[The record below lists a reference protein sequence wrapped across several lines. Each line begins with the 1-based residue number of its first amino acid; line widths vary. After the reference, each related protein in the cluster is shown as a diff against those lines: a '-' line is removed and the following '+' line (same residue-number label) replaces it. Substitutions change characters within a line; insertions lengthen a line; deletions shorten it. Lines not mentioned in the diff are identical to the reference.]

1 VGRTGTAVDPVTD
14 LYDVT
19 THFGEPHVPQGD
31 DLAFGRGE
39 VVLITGPSERSST
52 AA

>member
-1 VGRTGTAVDPVTD
+1 MAVDPLTD

-19 THFGEPHVPQGD
+19 THFGEPHVPQD
-31 DLAFGRGE
+31 HDLADGTAE
-39 VVLITGPSERSST
+39 VVVITGPSNVSST